1 MTPTDWAGEL
11 TALESRADTDS
22 LEGLHQRRRALVYA
36 NAKLVALYGSFGMWD
51 DHRKRMVEAMKV
63 KARMEL
69 SAGSEKK
76 PTEGAI
82 DATAYASEQYGRFI
96 DDALDEKI
104 EYLNVMTQLD
114 EIAEKIRSREL
125 ALVAYAKEISLR

>member
-1 MTPTDWAGEL
+1 
-11 TALESRADTDS
+11 
-22 LEGLHQRRRALVYA
+22 
-36 NAKLVALYGSFGMWD
+36 
-51 DHRKRMVEAMKV
+51 MVEAMKV
-63 KARMEL
+63 KARMDL

-76 PTEGAI
+76 PTEAAI